1 MEPKF
6 MGITSLPRTATQG
19 PLNVPRETIPQFQQG
34 GGLFATAPGLS
45 IDTTPTFNL
54 NLAPQGLS
62 DPRQPV
68 IIPTE
73 ETMYFSPQV
82 PASSGLSLVD
92 PSIFLD
98 DILPSDAITGETGP
112 VAVGSPDTMY
122 GTGGVNVMNLT
133 GVPTNPAKDAA
144 ANYGGSISDPE
155 FFRNIRGN
163 QRTFDNAMDTF
174 ADQLS
179 KAQAMNVL
187 YGGATALPRGEAT
200 KNAFTESEAGMAAEQ
215 ARIDFINAERQ
226 KTRDRLGPT
235 QYGDRANLLEDYN
248 RMLAGETTGV
258 SGKSLIELGI
268 VNPFEGPALMSAGVQ
283 SPVFSNYD
291 PALAAE
297 FDYSPENISELLRQ
311 AEYRGPVTMVPN
323 QTGRPMT
330 PLDMESLQKSDPAR
344 FNAIM
349 EAMAGPPNVFRDPN
363 AVPYVAPID
372 FSRSG
377 TAKKAMGGGIMS
389 LNPNY

>member
-1 MEPKF
+1 
-6 MGITSLPRTATQG
+6 
-19 PLNVPRETIPQFQQG
+19 
-34 GGLFATAPGLS
+34 
-45 IDTTPTFNL
+45 
-54 NLAPQGLS
+54 
-62 DPRQPV
+62 
-68 IIPTE
+68 
-73 ETMYFSPQV
+73 
-82 PASSGLSLVD
+82 
-92 PSIFLD
+92 
-98 DILPSDAITGETGP
+98 
-112 VAVGSPDTMY
+112 
-122 GTGGVNVMNLT
+122 
-133 GVPTNPAKDAA
+133 
-144 ANYGGSISDPE
+144 
-155 FFRNIRGN
+155 
-163 QRTFDNAMDTF
+163 
-174 ADQLS
+174 
-179 KAQAMNVL
+179 MNVL

-349 EAMAGPPNVFRDPN
+349 EAMAGPPNVVRDPN

>member
-1 MEPKF
+1 
-6 MGITSLPRTATQG
+6 
-19 PLNVPRETIPQFQQG
+19 
-34 GGLFATAPGLS
+34 
-45 IDTTPTFNL
+45 
-54 NLAPQGLS
+54 
-62 DPRQPV
+62 
-68 IIPTE
+68 
-73 ETMYFSPQV
+73 MYFSPQT

-92 PSIFLD
+92 PSILSSA
-98 DILPSDAITGETGP
+98 LPSDAITGDTGP

-122 GTGGVNVMNLT
+122 GSPSQIGSSLDLMGSAF
-133 GVPTNPAKDAA
+133 VPNPEASFLGEENMLAKA
-144 ANYGGSISDPE
+144 
-155 FFRNIRGN
+155 N
-163 QRTFDNAMDTF
+163 QRAFDNAMDT
-174 ADQLS
+174 AMDRAS

-330 PLDMESLQKSDPAR
+330 PLDMDSLQKSDPAR

-349 EAMAGPPNVFRDPN
+349 GAMAGPPNVVQDPN

>member
-179 KAQAMNVL
+179 KAQATNVL

-349 EAMAGPPNVFRDPN
+349 EAMAGPPNVVRDPN

>member
-1 MEPKF
+1 
-6 MGITSLPRTATQG
+6 
-19 PLNVPRETIPQFQQG
+19 
-34 GGLFATAPGLS
+34 
-45 IDTTPTFNL
+45 
-54 NLAPQGLS
+54 
-62 DPRQPV
+62 
-68 IIPTE
+68 
-73 ETMYFSPQV
+73 
-82 PASSGLSLVD
+82 
-92 PSIFLD
+92 
-98 DILPSDAITGETGP
+98 
-112 VAVGSPDTMY
+112 
-122 GTGGVNVMNLT
+122 
-133 GVPTNPAKDAA
+133 
-144 ANYGGSISDPE
+144 
-155 FFRNIRGN
+155 
-163 QRTFDNAMDTF
+163 
-174 ADQLS
+174 
-179 KAQAMNVL
+179 
-187 YGGATALPRGEAT
+187 
-200 KNAFTESEAGMAAEQ
+200 
-215 ARIDFINAERQ
+215 
-226 KTRDRLGPT
+226 
-235 QYGDRANLLEDYN
+235 
-248 RMLAGETTGV
+248 MLAGETTGV

-330 PLDMESLQKSDPAR
+330 PLDMDSLQKSDPAR

-349 EAMAGPPNVFRDPN
+349 GAMAGPPNVVQDPN